1 MVVAQLDDM
10 TGEVD
15 PVNVPGTSQEHP
27 NWRRKNQKTLENLAS
42 DAAPWRIV
50 EALVALRGTV
60 RGV

>member
-1 MVVAQLDDM
+1 
-10 TGEVD
+10 
-15 PVNVPGTSQEHP
+15 VNVPGTFDEHP